1 MLQIESKGLA
11 YPCASICTESWVD
24 AILEQGEELHL
35 GLSGSWMTEDAAV
48 LEALTQHFASEGL
61 SEESDEDIA
70 DALEVVAKFA
80 EENPDGTASDFGTLL
95 SEILTQCDDDDDDDD
110 ASASELLAE
119 LLTMA
124 QQGNTYNQESDLD
137 GAVNYTIVPTSV
149 DNGDIY
155 DQCILLCEI
164 SHGDPRGGYGVG
176 RASVIDSLP
185 DTCFFNPCLDC
196 YGTYADDSQDYCS
209 ELEDCGPGYHGGS
222 AFHHIIDGNADGI
235 KPVLD
240 DDDCPVFEGD
250 NLICVNDEGRKV
262 KVSFHVTG
270 E

>member
-1 MLQIESKGLA
+1 MLQIEDKGFS
-11 YPCASICTESWVD
+11 YPCASINTEKWVD

-35 GLSGSWMTEDAAV
+35 GLSGSWMTEDAAI
-48 LEALTQHFASEGL
+48 LEALTQHFVSEGL

-80 EENPDGTASDFGTLL
+80 GENPDGTASDFGILL
-95 SEILTQCDDDDDDDD
+95 SEIHSAAWSADD
-110 ASASELLAE
+110 AVPVAELLAE
-119 LLTMA
+119 LLSMA
-124 QQGNTYNQESDLD
+124 KQGNTYNQESDLD

-149 DNGDIY
+149 DNADCY

-176 RASVIDSLP
+176 RAAVIDSLP
-185 DTCFFNPCLDC
+185 DTCFYSPCLDC
-196 YGTYADDSQDYCS
+196 YGTYADDSQDYCV
-209 ELEDCGPGYHGGS
+209 ELEECGPGYHGGS
-222 AFHHIIDGNADGI
+222 AFHHIVDGNPEGI
-235 KPVLD
+235 KVIKD

-250 NLICVNDEGRKV
+250 NLIVVNDEGRKI
-262 KVSFHVTG
+262 KVSFHVQG